1 MERSMPPFNL
11 DNSGGCN
18 TYVGAPWLSEA
29 DIAALATW
37 AQAGAPAGE
46 ITGRTFEG
54 LPAWRLDRVD

>member
-1 MERSMPPFNL
+1 MPPFNL

-29 DIAALATW
+29 DIATLTTW

-46 ITGRTFEG
+46 IAGR
-54 LPAWRLDRVD
+54 PSRARLSGGSIAST